1 MEDTPRV
8 KRYHQTRRLLEVASL
23 SRGNFPTSLERI

>member
-1 MEDTPRV
+1 MKDTPRV
-8 KRYHQTRRLLEVASL
+8 KRYHQTRRLLKGASL